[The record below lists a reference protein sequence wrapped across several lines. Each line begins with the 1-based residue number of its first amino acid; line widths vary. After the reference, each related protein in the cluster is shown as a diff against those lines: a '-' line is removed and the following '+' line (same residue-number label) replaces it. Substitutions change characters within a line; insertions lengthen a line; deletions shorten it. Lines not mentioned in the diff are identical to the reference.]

1 MAFATIDV
9 TKGITGTIPVANGG
23 TGLTSGTSGQFLKF
37 TGSTTLAS
45 AADSGKI
52 GQVLQSENNSQTTIS
67 STSYGSISLSQAI
80 TPSASSS
87 KVLIMGYVKYSIGTT
102 NTDRGFGLRIRRDST
117 AIQTSTTLY
126 DKYHKST
133 NSDFIDGG
141 RHAFMYI
148 DSPSSTSEITYS
160 VYIGCWNNLSITIN
174 SDSNYSQIQC
184 WEILA

>member
-1 MAFATIDV
+1 MALTRLGLNQAINLATNV
-9 TKGITGTIPVANGG
+9 TGTLATGNGG
-23 TGLTSGTSGQFLKF
+23 TGATSF
-37 TGSTTLAS
+37 AP
-45 AADSGKI
+45 GKI

-80 TPSASSS
+80 TPSATSS
-87 KVLIMGYVKYSIGTT
+87 KVLVMGYVKYSIGTT

-141 RHAFMYI
+141 RHSFMYI
-148 DSPSSTSEITYS
+148 DSPSSTSAITYS
-160 VYIGCWNNLSITIN
+160 VRIGCWNNLSITIN
-174 SDSNYSQIQC
+174 NDSNYSQIQC

>member
-1 MAFATIDV
+1 MALTRLGLNQAINLATN
-9 TKGITGTIPVANGG
+9 TTGTLAVANGG
-23 TGLTSGTSGQFLKF
+23 TGLTSGFVNGV
-37 TGSTTLAS
+37 ANP
-45 AADSGKI
+45 GKI
-52 GQVLQSENNSQTTIS
+52 NQVLQSEDNTQTTIS

-80 TPSASSS
+80 TPSATSS
-87 KVLIMGYVKYSIGTT
+87 KVLVMGYVKYSIGTT

-141 RHAFMYI
+141 RHSFMYI
-148 DSPSSTSEITYS
+148 DSPSSTSAITYS
-160 VYIGCWNNLSITIN
+160 VRIGCWNNLSITIN
-174 SDSNYSQIQC
+174 NDGNYSQIQC

>member
-1 MAFATIDV
+1 MALTKIDV
-9 TKGITGTIPVANGG
+9 ANMLTGVTPVANGG
-23 TGLTSGTSGQFLKF
+23 TALSSGFTNGKVGQL
-37 TGSTTLAS
+37 
-45 AADSGKI
+45 
-52 GQVLQSENNSQTTIS
+52 LQSQTNSATTVS

-87 KVLIMGYVKYSIGTT
+87 KVLITGYVKYSIGTT

-126 DKYHKST
+126 DAYHKST

-141 RHAFMYI
+141 RFPFMYI

-160 VYIGCWNNLSITIN
+160 VRIGCWNNLSITIN
-174 SDSNYSQIQC
+174 NDF
-184 WEILA
+184 